1 MAKDIFRTPLA
12 EVRWAHL
19 ITPRHQLDKSKPKA
33 WTADLLLPHGD
44 EKAQSFLL
52 AMEDQFI
59 ALHGSRKRRA
69 EKGFPWKPDKEKPS
83 ELTVVR
89 FKVPQFQRRDGS
101 LSEGPRIVDAKKQSW
116 DGAAIGNGSKVV
128 VAFDIY
134 DWDGENGCGM
144 TFQPRAVQVV
154 EFVPYE
160 QLDPTAGFEELD
172 GYTAPITGAAALQ
185 RAGNRAACPLRCP
198 PCTPSGHV
206 GPQPP
211 GPVSEVQ
218 RWTRPHHNS
227 RPASGSGSPPPSLA
241 NCSA

>member
-33 WTADLLLPHGD
+33 WTADLLLPNTD

-83 ELTVVR
+83 EITVVR

-101 LSEGPRIVDAKKQSW
+101 LSEGPRIVDARKQPW
-116 DGAAIGNGSKVV
+116 DGAAIGNGSKVI

-160 QLDPTAGFEELD
+160 QVDPTDGFEEVE
-172 GYTAPITGAAALQ
+172 GYTTPGSGAGDWSTGAADD
-185 RAGNRAACPLRCP
+185 
-198 PCTPSGHV
+198 
-206 GPQPP
+206 
-211 GPVSEVQ
+211 SEE
-218 RWTRPHHNS
+218 
-227 RPASGSGSPPPSLA
+227 LF
-241 NCSA
+241 